1 MTCPHRHIKTFDSVK
16 TSTKY
21 WACSECRG
29 EFVPLNELAMYQVQ
43 RLGQEIEDFNEV
55 EELSNL
61 GKQILKGLK

>member
-1 MTCPHRHIKTFDSVK
+1 
-16 TSTKY
+16 
-21 WACSECRG
+21 
-29 EFVPLNELAMYQVQ
+29 MYQVQ